1 MYYYYSYPSVSLVCA
16 SVNMFHEVNHYARG
30 GIGCHAV
37 RRGAGRLSALCL
49 AVRST
54 SIAHWAFECTEA
66 ASVGGEF
73 GAIGSCIAALGAWKP
88 SRSLS

>member
-1 MYYYYSYPSVSLVCA
+1 MYHYYSYPSVSLVCA

-54 SIAHWAFECTEA
+54 SIAHWA
-66 ASVGGEF
+66 
-73 GAIGSCIAALGAWKP
+73 
-88 SRSLS
+88 LSAQKQLQLAVNSGP